1 MKRKEQNSMFLNKF
15 VGFNI
20 DEFIEKYLFE
30 ISEHITNEYLPMMS
44 PYDYAILCKPSVE
57 QYKEYCENYEKG
69 RDVYHKQKRGVRNE
83 SILKLKIEYLQDL
96 LLRKSFSKKDYG
108 AFSLNSQ
115 ILKAIIGDEYK
126 VLLDIFIKMGYLIVG
141 DGCNGNIVGELDY
154 YQNGKYS
161 KIFSIPSSVEV
172 EVVYTTNQG
181 VLKYKKKEK
190 EQLERYRDNVVLPTI
205 DEFYGADFRQ
215 NYEKSLRQI
224 KIVNEKGIEEYISYA
239 IATYKQ
245 RKAEEESKRKRKTQK
260 GNPMIEHYYKYI
272 ITQLHEKNKKIQRID
287 SAGRIYHVLTN
298 SDRNIKN
305 FLNIKV
311 SVDCKN
317 SHPLLFNYF
326 IFMSHGI
333 SNSDAYAISR
343 AMHSIPYGSGK
354 EIKQEL
360 TSIINDDVLC
370 RFSVDELEYI
380 YLTSNGML
388 WDVIASEHPTYDRNE
403 VKESMFAEVFYSNK
417 VYVYKWQK
425 FAVDFKGKYPNVI
438 KLIKTWKKDKNISNC
453 KKYISGQ
460 GVYSGG
466 ITAKNALSI
475 AMMNLE
481 AQIFTQILRR
491 MYSKRWS
498 AVHIHDCIIVPNTR
512 SNNQP
517 TREQVIEIMEDV
529 YKKYGLSP
537 TFSE

>member
-1 MKRKEQNSMFLNKF
+1 
-15 VGFNI
+15 
-20 DEFIEKYLFE
+20 
-30 ISEHITNEYLPMMS
+30 
-44 PYDYAILCKPSVE
+44 
-57 QYKEYCENYEKG
+57 
-69 RDVYHKQKRGVRNE
+69 
-83 SILKLKIEYLQDL
+83 
-96 LLRKSFSKKDYG
+96 
-108 AFSLNSQ
+108 
-115 ILKAIIGDEYK
+115 
-126 VLLDIFIKMGYLIVG
+126 
-141 DGCNGNIVGELDY
+141 
-154 YQNGKYS
+154 
-161 KIFSIPSSVEV
+161 
-172 EVVYTTNQG
+172 
-181 VLKYKKKEK
+181 
-190 EQLERYRDNVVLPTI
+190 
-205 DEFYGADFRQ
+205 
-215 NYEKSLRQI
+215 
-224 KIVNEKGIEEYISYA
+224 
-239 IATYKQ
+239 
-245 RKAEEESKRKRKTQK
+245 
-260 GNPMIEHYYKYI
+260 
-272 ITQLHEKNKKIQRID
+272 
-287 SAGRIYHVLTN
+287 
-298 SDRNIKN
+298 
-305 FLNIKV
+305 
-311 SVDCKN
+311 
-317 SHPLLFNYF
+317 
-326 IFMSHGI
+326 MSHGI

-360 TSIINDDVLC
+360 TSIINEDVLC

-380 YLTSNGML
+380 YLTSNGIL

-481 AQIFTQILRR
+481 AQIFTQILSR